1 MDIDYLYQVNRLVYL
16 SLAHSHGK
24 KALIIRNQDEIREL
38 IQKFQAEV
46 DFQRAVEQALRAMD
60 LQILT
65 LEDEGLRLSSLGAES
80 LFSMTVTDY
89 SKLLGRGDLKAA
101 DILCVHAA
109 VATALFPQERD
120 LDLPVE
126 DLGAVTFDDIF
137 EVLRQFAGNCPD
149 PDEDPY
155 ENSDEDAKEETDDR
169 LHPQMITLAQRFREM
184 PEDNPDIKQSGA
196 GNSWRELVDQ
206 VVRHMAA
213 HRYLLAFEEGDGAV
227 EYRPT
232 PAYQAAVREGMVYT
246 FHAFRDIVNQG
257 RASQHQAEQHREDQD
272 HV

>member
-1 MDIDYLYQVNRLVYL
+1 MDLDYIYRVNRLVYL

-24 KALIIRNQDEIREL
+24 KALVTRHQDELREL
-38 IQKFQAEV
+38 IQKFQGES
-46 DFQRAVEQALRAMD
+46 DFQRAVSQALAAMD

-65 LEDEGLRLSSLGAES
+65 LEDEGLRLSTVGPES

-89 SKLLGRGDLKAA
+89 SRLLGRGDLKAA

-137 EVLRQFAGNCPD
+137 EVLRQFARSCPE
-149 PDEDPY
+149 PDEGA
-155 ENSDEDAKEETDDR
+155 NEDSKEETDDR

-184 PEDNPDIKQSGA
+184 PEDNPDIRQSGA

-206 VVRHMAA
+206 VVRHMTA

-246 FHAFRDIVNQG
+246 FHAFRDIANQG
-257 RASQHQAEQHREDQD
+257 RTAQNPAEHDREDQD